1 MVGKYKRDIARKNQ
15 ARSSVFDDCKSL
27 FQKTQILDDKANLPV
42 LQGSYASCKVALI
55 VVEDTLG
62 WRKLPPLQLL
72 IKISENEPS
81 RGSLDLI
88 VGPTNN
94 DFYSPS

>member
-62 WRKLPPLQLL
+62 WRKLPPL
-72 IKISENEPS
+72 
-81 RGSLDLI
+81 
-88 VGPTNN
+88 
-94 DFYSPS
+94 